1 MGDRD
6 RFGQIVD
13 APVLT
18 VEALVAGY
26 SAPVVGPVDLKVSAG
41 EVVGFVGPNGSGKTT
56 VLNAIVGVARV
67 FEGQIVRRAGVRV
80 AVQQQRPVRLPEM
93 PLTGRE
99 YLALTSA
106 DRQPTPDA
114 LVPLLPVRLD
124 RLSGGQFQLLHV
136 WACLGSPADLILLD
150 EPTNNMDTQAI
161 TALKDLLLKSRDRG
175 VGVVVVSHVRDLIDA
190 VSTRVVSIGP

>member
-6 RFGQIVD
+6 RLGQTVGT
-13 APVLT
+13 ALLG

-26 SAPVVGPVDLKVSAG
+26 NAPIVGPVDLTVSGG

-56 VLNAIVGVARV
+56 VLNAIIGVAHV
-67 FEGQIVRRAGVRV
+67 FSGRIVREGGIRV
-80 AVQQQRPVRLPEM
+80 AVQQQRPVRLAEM

-106 DRQPTPDA
+106 HRQPTPDA
-114 LVPLLPVRLD
+114 LVPLLPLRLD

-161 TALKDLLLKSRDRG
+161 RALEDLLLKSRDRG

-190 VSTRVVSIGP
+190 VSTRVVSIGS

>member
-1 MGDRD
+1 VGDGD

-13 APVLT
+13 TLVLT

-26 SAPVVGPVDLKVSAG
+26 NAPVVGPVDLNVSAG

-67 FEGQIVRRAGVRV
+67 FSGRILRQEGIRV
-80 AVQQQRPVRLPEM
+80 AVQQQRPVRLSEM

-99 YLALTSA
+99 YLTLTSA
-106 DRQPTPDA
+106 HRRPTPDA

-124 RLSGGQFQLLHV
+124 RLSGGQYQLLHV
-136 WACLGSPADLILLD
+136 WACLGSPAELILLD
-150 EPTNNMDTQAI
+150 EPTNNMDTEAI
-161 TALKDLLLKSRDRG
+161 TALKELLLESRERG

-190 VSTRVVSIGP
+190 VSTRVVSIGS

>member
-1 MGDRD
+1 MGDRN
-6 RFGQIVD
+6 RVGQIVD
-13 APVLT
+13 ALLR

-26 SAPVVGPVDLKVSAG
+26 KTPVVGPLDLNVSAG
-41 EVVGFVGPNGSGKTT
+41 DVVGFVGPNGSGKTT
-56 VLNAIVGVARV
+56 VLNAIIGVARV
-67 FEGQIVRRAGVRV
+67 FEGRIVRRPGLRV

-106 DRQPTPDA
+106 DRLPTPEVLA
-114 LVPLLPVRLD
+114 PLLPIRLD

-136 WACLGSPADLILLD
+136 CACLGSPAELVILD

-161 TALKDLLLKSRDRG
+161 TALRDLLLTSRHRG
-175 VGVVVVSHVRDLIDA
+175 VGVVIVSHVPDLIEA
-190 VSTRVVSIGP
+190 VSTRVVSIRP

>member
-6 RFGQIVD
+6 RLGQTV
-13 APVLT
+13 ATRVLT

-26 SAPVVGPVDLKVSAG
+26 NAPIVGPLDLHVSAG

-56 VLNAIVGVARV
+56 VLNAIIGVAHVFAGRV
-67 FEGQIVRRAGVRV
+67 VRRAGVRV

-99 YLALTSA
+99 YLRLTSA
-106 DRQPTPDA
+106 HLRSTPDA
-114 LVPLLPVRLD
+114 IVPLLPVRLD

-161 TALKDLLLKSRDRG
+161 AALEDLLVKSRDRG

-190 VSTRVVSIGP
+190 VSTRVVSIGR

>member
-1 MGDRD
+1 
-6 RFGQIVD
+6 
-13 APVLT
+13 VLT
-18 VEALVAGY
+18 VEALVVGY
-26 SAPVVGPVDLKVSAG
+26 SAPVVGPIDLQVSAG

-56 VLNAIVGVARV
+56 VLNAIVGLAHV
-67 FEGQIVRRAGVRV
+67 FSGRIVRHEGIRV

-106 DRQPTPDA
+106 HRQPTPDV
-114 LVPLLPVRLD
+114 LVPLLPLRLD

-161 TALKDLLLKSRDRG
+161 TALEDLLLKSRERG
-175 VGVVVVSHVRDLIDA
+175 AGVVVISHVRDLIDA
-190 VSTRVVSIGP
+190 VSTRVVSIGS

>member
-1 MGDRD
+1 MGDRN
-6 RFGQIVD
+6 RVGQIVD
-13 APVLT
+13 ALLR

-26 SAPVVGPVDLKVSAG
+26 KTPVVGPLDLNVSAG
-41 EVVGFVGPNGSGKTT
+41 DVVGFVGPNGSGKTT
-56 VLNAIVGVARV
+56 VLNAIIGVARV
-67 FEGQIVRRAGVRV
+67 FEGRIVRRPGLRV

-106 DRQPTPDA
+106 DRLPTPEVLA
-114 LVPLLPVRLD
+114 PLLPIRLD

-136 WACLGSPADLILLD
+136 WACLGSPAELVILD

-161 TALKDLLLKSRDRG
+161 TALRDLLLTSRHRG
-175 VGVVVVSHVRDLIDA
+175 VGVVIVSHVPDLIEA
-190 VSTRVVSIGP
+190 VSTRVVSIRP

>member
-6 RFGQIVD
+6 RFGQVVNTR
-13 APVLT
+13 VLT

-26 SAPVVGPVDLKVSAG
+26 NTPVVGPVDLNVSAG
-41 EVVGFVGPNGSGKTT
+41 DIVGFVGPNGSGKTT
-56 VLNAIVGVARV
+56 VLNAIIGVARV
-67 FEGQIVRRAGVRV
+67 FEGQVVRSAGVRV

-106 DRQPTPDA
+106 DRRPTPDT

-136 WACLGSPADLILLD
+136 WACLGSPADLILMD
-150 EPTNNMDTQAI
+150 EPTNNMDRDAI
-161 TALKDLLLKSRDRG
+161 TALKDLLLSSRKLG

-190 VSTRVVSIGP
+190 VSTRVVSIGS

>member
-1 MGDRD
+1 VGDGD

-13 APVLT
+13 TPVLT

-26 SAPVVGPVDLKVSAG
+26 NAPVVGPVDLNVSAG

-67 FEGQIVRRAGVRV
+67 FAGQVIRRAGVRV
-80 AVQQQRPVRLPEM
+80 EVQQQRPVRLPEM

-99 YLALTSA
+99 YLRLTSA
-106 DRQPTPDA
+106 HRQPTPDA

-161 TALKDLLLKSRDRG
+161 TALKDLLLKARDRG

-190 VSTRVVSIGP
+190 VSTRIVSIGS

>member
-6 RFGQIVD
+6 RFGQIVNTR
-13 APVLT
+13 VLT

-26 SAPVVGPVDLKVSAG
+26 NTPLVGPIDLNVSAG
-41 EVVGFVGPNGSGKTT
+41 DIVGLVGPNGSGKTT
-56 VLNAIVGVARV
+56 VLNAIIGVARV
-67 FEGQIVRRAGVRV
+67 FEGQVVRSAGVRV
-80 AVQQQRPVRLPEM
+80 AVQEQRPVRLAEM

-106 DRQPTPDA
+106 DHRPTPDA
-114 LVPLLPVRLD
+114 LIPLLPVRLD

-136 WACLGSPADLILLD
+136 WACLGSPADLVLLD
-150 EPTNNMDTQAI
+150 EPTNSMDAQAI

-190 VSTRVVSIGP
+190 VSTRVVSIGS